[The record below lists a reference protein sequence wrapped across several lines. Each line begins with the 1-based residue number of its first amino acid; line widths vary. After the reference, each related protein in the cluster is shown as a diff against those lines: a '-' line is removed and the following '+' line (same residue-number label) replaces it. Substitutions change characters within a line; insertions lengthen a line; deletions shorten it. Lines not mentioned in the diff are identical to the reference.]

1 METKK
6 IDAVKEILSSVSQK
20 IQSVPSE
27 EGKNFSVELQ
37 KEIEKLTKSEK
48 KENTTQKTENREKVI
63 TEDIM
68 QFINGLSLKS
78 NIILEIEEN
87 E

>member
-20 IQSVPSE
+20 IQSVPP
-27 EGKNFSVELQ
+27 EGNNFSVELQ
-37 KEIEKLTKSEK
+37 KEIEKLRGSER
-48 KENTTQKTENREKVI
+48 KENTVQKTGEKEKVI
-63 TEDIM
+63 TEDIV
-68 QFINGLSLKS
+68 QFINGLSLRS
-78 NIILEIEEN
+78 NIILENEEN

>member
-27 EGKNFSVELQ
+27 ENNFSVELQ
-37 KEIEKLTKSEK
+37 KEIEKLTKSER
-48 KENTTQKTENREKVI
+48 KEKSAQKTGEKEKVI

-68 QFINGLSLKS
+68 QFINGLSLRS
-78 NIILEIEEN
+78 NIILENEEN